1 MQVLIIDEKTER
13 RDRTMMASLE
23 RNIFATATANLAV
36 GEEALTRLPVDVLIA
51 STDAFGDALG
61 DLLGLAEERNT
72 GLTTVLWSQNVSWD
86 LDTLA
91 EAFPTLCAVLGTE
104 VKPELAL
111 RLGVAG
117 ALSAISQEQ
126 QDAPQ
131 MRPPFPVPA
140 PRGRDL
146 SLPSPAELQAR
157 SAA

>member
-36 GEEALTRLPVDVLIA
+36 GEEALTRMPIDVLVA
-51 STDAFGDALG
+51 SADAFGDALG

-72 GLTTVLWSQNVSWD
+72 GLTTVLWSQNVNWD
-86 LDTLA
+86 LDTLS

-104 VKPELAL
+104 VTPELAMQI
-111 RLGVAG
+111 GVAG
-117 ALSAISQEQ
+117 AQNAHITEMDMSQI
-126 QDAPQ
+126 
-131 MRPPFPVPA
+131 RPTSPVPQ

>member
-13 RDRTMMASLE
+13 RDRTLMASLE

-36 GEEALTRLPVDVLIA
+36 GEEALTRLPVDVLVA
-51 STDAFGDALG
+51 SVDAFGDALG
-61 DLLGLAEERNT
+61 DLLGLTEERNA
-72 GLTTVLWSQNVSWD
+72 GLATVLWSQNVSWD

-104 VKPELAL
+104 VTPELAMQIGL
-111 RLGVAG
+111 SG
-117 ALSAISQEQ
+117 AQSSYG
-126 QDAPQ
+126 QDAMPGQIRPRQPIPQ
-131 MRPPFPVPA
+131 

-146 SLPSPAELQAR
+146 SMPSPAELLAR

>member
-36 GEEALTRLPVDVLIA
+36 GEEALTRLPVDVLVA
-51 STDAFGDALG
+51 SADAFGDALG
-61 DLLGLAEERNT
+61 DLLGLAEERNA

-86 LDTLA
+86 LDTLS

-104 VKPELAL
+104 VTPDLAMQIGL
-111 RLGVAG
+111 SG
-117 ALSAISQEQ
+117 AQNALAHGIH
-126 QDAPQ
+126 APLP
-131 MRPPFPVPA
+131 RSPYPVPQ

>member
-1 MQVLIIDEKTER
+1 MQILIIDEKTER

-36 GEEALTRLPVDVLIA
+36 GEEALTRLPVDVLVA

-61 DLLGLAEERNT
+61 DLLGLAEERNP
-72 GLTTVLWSQNVSWD
+72 GLTTVLWSQNVGWD
-86 LDTLA
+86 MDTLS

-104 VKPELAL
+104 VTPDLAL
-111 RLGVAG
+111 RIGLSG
-117 ALSAISQEQ
+117 AQSTVKQPETDQ
-126 QDAPQ
+126 QLRAPY
-131 MRPPFPVPA
+131 PVPQ

-146 SLPSPAELQAR
+146 SLPSAAELQAR

>member
-36 GEEALTRLPVDVLIA
+36 GEEALTRLPIDVLVA
-51 STDAFGDALG
+51 SADAFGDALG
-61 DLLGLAEERNT
+61 DLLGLAEERNA
-72 GLTTVLWSQNVSWD
+72 GLTTILWSQNVDWD
-86 LDTLA
+86 LDTLS

-104 VKPELAL
+104 VTPDLAMQIGL
-111 RLGVAG
+111 SG
-117 ALSAISQEQ
+117 AQSTVTHDHLSSQIR
-126 QDAPQ
+126 A
-131 MRPPFPVPA
+131 RHPVPQ
-140 PRGRDL
+140 PLGRDL